1 MGTLYISSTKKLEVY
16 NKAIILLVSILFF
29 PLTVSSNDNGNL
41 YIYFKDGRVEAF
53 PNNWITSR
61 SISGGVLRMDING
74 NYFNYSTNE
83 FDSLSYVAP
92 TNYPYLSSWKFN
104 NKYNDQLFVDAEA
117 SITED
122 SIIVATIGAIGK
134 WLTPSFQLSSEEAVV
149 AVNEKIIKSKKSR
162 VNFAKDTIITVSA
175 PGYTVLDRNKISDAV
190 YSTPEKYLRNK
201 VELTEDMFSTN
212 APTNEGEGIAMM
224 LDNNPDTYFHPSNG
238 DDTNADKPYF
248 DIHLKDEVT
257 SIQFEYS
264 LRSNIS
270 RYPKEIQL
278 FASKDGTEWN
288 LKEVYTQSNGL
299 PYKVGSTFTSPIID
313 LGDSY
318 AHLRILQTKA
328 SYKNN
333 LFFTEFGLYEIFE
346 NPDTIPVIVESEK
359 YEYFMKPFGREY
371 KMRINWL
378 TDLSENVPHIDIR
391 VEDNKFISSKD
402 YYLNADIQINGAD
415 VYPSMN
421 GQVQIKGRGNS
432 SWSNNSWDKNPYRL
446 KFAEKVK
453 PFGLTKGKNWVLLA
467 NKIDGSM
474 MTNALGMKIAGVVGT
489 AGFNHII
496 PVELYI
502 NGFYWGSYNFTEK
515 VGFHNNSIDLEDDTK
530 AALLE
535 LDSYYD
541 EDFRFHSD
549 IYRLPVNIKEPD
561 LTERVSLLEFSI
573 IKDDFNA
580 FEKALSEGEDIN
592 KWVDIDYL
600 AKFLMVNDL
609 ICNYEINH
617 PKSTF
622 LYKENYFDGG
632 KYIFGPV
639 WDLDWAFGYEHG
651 KDYCKT
657 DALSDFYKSSS
668 MECSQFIY
676 DLRYVCEDVDKAYY
690 KVWTDFMKNHL
701 EEVLDY
707 CDEYYAYARP
717 SLEHDGNDLYW
728 WGGGVDYQEISTRM
742 RQWIKQR
749 AESVYSK
756 LTPYEIDE
764 EDDEPSGIETLKTQ
778 EGNQLSLAD
787 VYDIRGVRVKTK
799 VPVTELRQHL
809 TPGLYIVNGKK
820 MVVK

>member
-1 MGTLYISSTKKLEVY
+1 M
-16 NKAIILLVSILFF
+16 
-29 PLTVSSNDNGNL
+29 
-41 YIYFKDGRVEAF
+41 
-53 PNNWITSR
+53 
-61 SISGGVLRMDING
+61 
-74 NYFNYSTNE
+74 
-83 FDSLSYVAP
+83 
-92 TNYPYLSSWKFN
+92 
-104 NKYNDQLFVDAEA
+104 
-117 SITED
+117 
-122 SIIVATIGAIGK
+122 
-134 WLTPSFQLSSEEAVV
+134 
-149 AVNEKIIKSKKSR
+149 
-162 VNFAKDTIITVSA
+162 
-175 PGYTVLDRNKISDAV
+175 
-190 YSTPEKYLRNK
+190 
-201 VELTEDMFSTN
+201 
-212 APTNEGEGIAMM
+212 
-224 LDNNPDTYFHPSNG
+224 
-238 DDTNADKPYF
+238 
-248 DIHLKDEVT
+248 
-257 SIQFEYS
+257 
-264 LRSNIS
+264 
-270 RYPKEIQL
+270 
-278 FASKDGTEWN
+278 
-288 LKEVYTQSNGL
+288 
-299 PYKVGSTFTSPIID
+299 
-313 LGDSY
+313 
-318 AHLRILQTKA
+318 
-328 SYKNN
+328 
-333 LFFTEFGLYEIFE
+333 
-346 NPDTIPVIVESEK
+346 
-359 YEYFMKPFGREY
+359 
-371 KMRINWL
+371 
-378 TDLSENVPHIDIR
+378 
-391 VEDNKFISSKD
+391 
-402 YYLNADIQINGAD
+402 
-415 VYPSMN
+415 
-421 GQVQIKGRGNS
+421 
-432 SWSNNSWDKNPYRL
+432 
-446 KFAEKVK
+446 
-453 PFGLTKGKNWVLLA
+453 
-467 NKIDGSM
+467 
-474 MTNALGMKIAGVVGT
+474 
-489 AGFNHII
+489 
-496 PVELYI
+496 
-502 NGFYWGSYNFTEK
+502 
-515 VGFHNNSIDLEDDTK
+515 GFHNNSIDLEDDTK

-690 KVWTDFMKNHL
+690 KVWTDFMQNHL

-707 CDEYYAYARP
+707 CDEYYAYAKP
-717 SLEHDGNDLYW
+717 SFEHDGNDLYW

-749 AESVYSK
+749 AENVYSK
-756 LTPYEIDE
+756 LTPYEIDD

-778 EGNQLSLAD
+778 EGNQPSLAD